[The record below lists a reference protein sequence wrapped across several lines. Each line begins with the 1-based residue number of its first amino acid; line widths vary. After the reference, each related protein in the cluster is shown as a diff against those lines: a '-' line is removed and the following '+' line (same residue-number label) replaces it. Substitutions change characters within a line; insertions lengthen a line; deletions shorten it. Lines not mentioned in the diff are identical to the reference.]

1 MPLNRRH
8 FLQTAS
14 SRGLAVTSRDG
25 GPPAESTE
33 DTTWAV
39 EAARAP

>member
-14 SRGLAVTSRDG
+14 SRGFGVTSHDA

-33 DTTWAV
+33 VTTWAV